1 MMAIGHIEMQGQIM
15 RAQDYSQIKQQDDQR
30 PEVSQTILQQQMAKT
45 ETRQMTR
52 VNSRTD
58 IENQMKKFDAKE
70 KGSNE
75 YHGDGGKNR
84 NQKKEEDGKVILKG
98 VTG

>member
-1 MMAIGHIEMQGQIM
+1 MAIGPIESQGQIL
-15 RAQDYSQIKQQDDQR
+15 RAQDFSQVKQQEDVR
-30 PEVSQTILQQQMAKT
+30 PEVNQTMLQQNIQKT
-45 ETRQMTR
+45 NMQLMTR

-75 YHGDGGKNR
+75 YRGDGGKNR
-84 NQKKEEDGKVILKG
+84 RKKQGEDGKVILKG

>member
-1 MMAIGHIEMQGQIM
+1 MAIGHIEMQGQIM

>member
-1 MMAIGHIEMQGQIM
+1 MAIGPIEMQGQIM
-15 RAQDYSQIKQQDDQR
+15 RAQDYSQIKQQEDVR
-30 PEVSQTILQQQMAKT
+30 PEIAQTSLQRETQKTNEQMM
-45 ETRQMTR
+45 QR

-75 YHGDGGKNR
+75 YHGDGGKDR
-84 NQKKEEDGKVILKG
+84 RQKRDEDGKVLLKG
-98 VTG
+98 VIG

>member
-1 MMAIGHIEMQGQIM
+1 MAIGPIEMQGQIL
-15 RAQDYSQIKQQDDQR
+15 RTQDFSHIKQQDDQR
-30 PEVSQTILQQQMAKT
+30 PEINQTLLQQQMAKT

-58 IENQMKKFDAKE
+58 IENQMKNFDAKE

-75 YHGDGGKNR
+75 YHGDGGRKR
-84 NQKKEEDGKVILKG
+84 RQKKEEDGKVILKG

>member
-1 MMAIGHIEMQGQIM
+1 MAIGHIEMQGQIM

-84 NQKKEEDGKVILKG
+84 NQKREEDGKVILKG

>member
-1 MMAIGHIEMQGQIM
+1 MAIGHIEMQGQIL
-15 RAQDYSQIKQQDDQR
+15 RAQDFSQIKQQDDQR
-30 PEVSQTILQQQMAKT
+30 PEINQTLLQQQMTKT
-45 ETRQMTR
+45 ETKQMTR

-58 IENQMKKFDAKE
+58 IENQMKKFDARE

-84 NQKKEEDGKVILKG
+84 RQKKEEDGKVILKG

>member
-1 MMAIGHIEMQGQIM
+1 MAIGPIESQGQIL
-15 RAQDYSQIKQQDDQR
+15 RAQDFSQVKQQEDVR
-30 PEVSQTILQQQMAKT
+30 PEVNQTMLQQNIQKT
-45 ETRQMTR
+45 NMQLMTR

-75 YHGDGGKNR
+75 YRGDGGKNR
-84 NQKKEEDGKVILKG
+84 RKKQEEDGKVILKG

>member
-1 MMAIGHIEMQGQIM
+1 MAIGPIEMQGQIL
-15 RAQDYSQIKQQDDQR
+15 RAQDFSQVKQQNDQK
-30 PEVSQTILQQQMAKT
+30 PEVNQANLQQQLVKT
-45 ETRQMTR
+45 EDRQLTR
-52 VNSRTD
+52 VNSRKD
-58 IENQMKKFDAKE
+58 IENQMKKFDAKD

-84 NQKKEEDGKVILKG
+84 RKKINEDGKVILKG

>member
-1 MMAIGHIEMQGQIM
+1 MAIGHIEMQGQIM

-75 YHGDGGKNR
+75 YQGDGGKNR

>member
-1 MMAIGHIEMQGQIM
+1 MAIGHIEMQGQIL

-30 PEVSQTILQQQMAKT
+30 PEISQAVLQQHMTKT
-45 ETRQMTR
+45 ETKQMTR
-52 VNSRTD
+52 VNSRAD

-84 NQKKEEDGKVILKG
+84 KRGREEDGKVILKG